1 MYETFYGFKEKPFQI
16 VPNPEYLYKSPKHRN
31 ALTYLEYGLSENVG
45 FILLTG
51 EIGSGKTTLIQYI
64 LNRIGDDTE
73 VAVIFNTNVSPYQL
87 LMMILS
93 EFEIPS
99 QKYDKVSAL
108 EQFNEFLIEKYAEK
122 KKVLLIIDEA
132 QNLSFEALE
141 EVRMLSNLH
150 TDDQALVQIMLV
162 GQPELIVKLQNP
174 KLLQFSQRI
183 AVNFHLEG
191 LARGETA
198 EYIKF
203 RLEKS
208 GGRNDIFTP
217 KAIDMIYS
225 LSGGIPRS
233 INLLCQAALVYGFA
247 DEAKT
252 VDKTIIDQISKDKI
266 GIGLETNAHPNK
278 VYNESDSTG
287 NSPKKVLKRL
297 RNLETGV
304 QDIRLQLEKQVKE
317 FEQKAEGFKKDLA
330 GRLNQLLED
339 ERTRNAKLLRKY
351 TRLKMRYEALRRIR
365 KRLEEELDKSL
376 ECNESHAHLLENNL
390 LFK

>member
-1 MYETFYGFKEKPFQI
+1 MYESFYGFKEKPFQI

-64 LNRIGDDTE
+64 LNKISDDTE

-87 LMMILS
+87 LIMILS
-93 EFEIPS
+93 EFEIS
-99 QKYDKVSAL
+99 LQKFDKASAL
-108 EQFNEFLIEKYAEK
+108 DRLNEFLIEKYAEK

-132 QNLSFEALE
+132 QNLSYEALE

-150 TDDQALVQIMLV
+150 TEDQVLIQIMMV

-174 KLLQFSQRI
+174 KMLQFSQRI

-191 LARGETA
+191 LDREETT

-208 GGRNDIFTP
+208 GGQSDIFTSE
-217 KAIDMIYS
+217 AIDAIFN

-247 DEAKT
+247 DEAET
-252 VDKTIIDQISKDKI
+252 VDKTIIEQISEDKI
-266 GIGLETNAHPNK
+266 GLGLQTAITPSNPADNATKSKGK
-278 VYNESDSTG
+278 V
-287 NSPKKVLKRL
+287 PQRVLKRL
-297 RNLETGV
+297 HSLENEV
-304 QDIRLQLEKQVKE
+304 KDIHLQVDRQVKE
-317 FEQKAEGFKKDLA
+317 LEEKADGFQEELV
-330 GRLNQLLED
+330 GRMNRLLED

-351 TRLKMRYEALRRIR
+351 TRLKMRFEASQRIR
-365 KRLEEELDKSL
+365 KRLEEELDRSL
-376 ECNESHAHLLENNL
+376 ECSDSSGRPPE
-390 LFK
+390 KKV

>member
-64 LNRIGDDTE
+64 LNKMGDDYE
-73 VAVIFNTNVSPYQL
+73 IAVIFNTNFSSYQL
-87 LMMILS
+87 LMMILN

-99 QKYDKVSAL
+99 QKLDKAAAL
-108 EQFNEFLIEKYAEK
+108 DQLNEFLIEKYAEK

-132 QNLSFEALE
+132 QNLTFEALE

-150 TDDQALVQIMLV
+150 TADQTLIQIMLV
-162 GQPELIVKLQNP
+162 GQPELVEKLQNP

-191 LARGETA
+191 LDRNETT
-198 EYIKF
+198 EYIKY

-208 GGRNDIFTP
+208 GGHNGIFSP
-217 KAIDMIYS
+217 EAIDMIYR

-247 DEAKT
+247 DEAGT
-252 VDKTIIDQISKDKI
+252 VDRKTIDQISKDKI
-266 GIGLETNAHPNK
+266 GIGLGTNVQPKLEFTA
-278 VYNESDSTG
+278 SDS
-287 NSPKKVLKRL
+287 NDSLPKKVLERL
-297 RNLETGV
+297 RNLESEV
-304 QDIRLQLEKQVKE
+304 EIIRSQLDNQVKE
-317 FEQKAEGFKKDLA
+317 LEEKAEWSQKDLA
-330 GRLNQLLED
+330 DRLNELLED

-365 KRLEEELDKSL
+365 KLLEEDHDRSL
-376 ECNESHAHLLENNL
+376 VCTRSKAQSSEY
-390 LFK
+390 

>member
-1 MYETFYGFKEKPFQI
+1 MYQDFYGFKEKPFQL
-16 VPNPEYLYKSPKHRN
+16 VPNPEYLYKSPKHQN

-64 LNRIGDDTE
+64 LNKIGDDTE
-73 VAVIFNTNVSPYQL
+73 AAVIFNTNVSPYQL

-93 EFEIPS
+93 EFEIPP
-99 QKYDKVSAL
+99 QKFDKATAL
-108 EQFNEFLIEKYAEK
+108 EKLNEFLIEKYAEK
-122 KKVLLIIDEA
+122 KKILLIIDEA
-132 QNLSFEALE
+132 QNLSLEAME

-150 TDDQALVQIMLV
+150 TEDQALIQIMLV
-162 GQPELIVKLQNP
+162 GQPELIGKLQNP

-191 LARGETA
+191 LTRQETA

-208 GGRNDIFTP
+208 GGHNDIFAP
-217 KAIDMIYS
+217 AAIDMIHN

-247 DEAKT
+247 DEAET

-266 GIGLETNAHPNK
+266 GIGIEINA
-278 VYNESDSTG
+278 VARLG
-287 NSPKKVLKRL
+287 NNTAKNTTKISKHVLKKL
-297 RNLETGV
+297 RHLEAEV
-304 QDIRLQLEKQVKE
+304 QNVRLQLGTQVKE
-317 FEQKAEGFKKDLA
+317 LEDRSNGFKDDLI
-330 GRLNQLLED
+330 GKLTQLLEE
-339 ERTRNAKLLRKY
+339 ERTRNTKLLRQY
-351 TRLKMRYEALRRIR
+351 TRLKVRYETLQRVRAKLDEELAACKLRRSI
-365 KRLEEELDKSL
+365 
-376 ECNESHAHLLENNL
+376 
-390 LFK
+390 

>member
-1 MYETFYGFKEKPFQI
+1 MYESFYGFKEKPFQI
-16 VPNPEYLYKSPKHRN
+16 VPNPEYLYKSPKHQN

-64 LNRIGDDTE
+64 LNKIGDDSE

-87 LMMILS
+87 LIMILS
-93 EFEIPS
+93 EFEISS
-99 QKYDKVSAL
+99 QKSDKASAL
-108 EQFNEFLIEKYAEK
+108 EQLNEFLIEKYAEK

-132 QNLSFEALE
+132 QNLSYEALE

-150 TDDQALVQIMLV
+150 SEDQALIQIMMV

-174 KLLQFSQRI
+174 KMLQFTQRI

-191 LARGETA
+191 LNLEETA

-208 GGRNDIFTP
+208 GGHRDILTSE
-217 KAIDMIYS
+217 AIDMIYN

-247 DEAKT
+247 DEAET
-252 VDKTIIDQISKDKI
+252 VDKTIIEQISEDKI
-266 GIGLETNAHPNK
+266 GLGIEINAAASQDDNTAK
-278 VYNESDSTG
+278 NTDKISKY
-287 NSPKKVLKRL
+287 VLKKL
-297 RNLETGV
+297 RHLEAEV
-304 QDIRLQLEKQVKE
+304 QNVRLQLETQVKE
-317 FEQKAEGFKKDLA
+317 LEDRSDGFKDELIGKLTK
-330 GRLNQLLED
+330 LLEE
-339 ERTRNAKLLRKY
+339 ERTRNTRLFRKY
-351 TRLKMRYEALRRIR
+351 TRLQMRYKALQ
-365 KRLEEELDKSL
+365 RLRVRLDQKLTEGKLRHSIL
-376 ECNESHAHLLENNL
+376 
-390 LFK
+390 

>member
-1 MYETFYGFKEKPFQI
+1 MYETFYGFKKKPFQI
-16 VPNPEYLYKSPKHRN
+16 VPNPEYLYKSPKHLN

-45 FILLTG
+45 YILLTG

-64 LNRIGDDTE
+64 LNKMGDDSE

-99 QKYDKVSAL
+99 QKLDKAAAL
-108 EQFNEFLIEKYAEK
+108 DQLNEYLIEKYAEK

-141 EVRMLSNLH
+141 EIRMLSNLH
-150 TDDQALVQIMLV
+150 TDDRALIQIMLV
-162 GQPELIVKLQNP
+162 GQPELIETLQNP
-174 KLLQFSQRI
+174 KMLQFSQRI

-191 LARGETA
+191 LDRDETA

-208 GGRNDIFTP
+208 GGHNDIFTP
-217 KAIDMIYS
+217 EAIDMIYS

-247 DEAKT
+247 DEADT
-252 VDKTIIDQISKDKI
+252 VDKTIIDQISQDKI

-278 VYNESDSTG
+278 VTKASDSTA
-287 NSPKKVLKRL
+287 NIPKKVLKRL
-297 RNLETGV
+297 RNLETEV
-304 QDIRLQLEKQVKE
+304 QDIRSQLENRVRE
-317 FEQKAEGFKKDLA
+317 LEQRAEGFNEDLVR
-330 GRLNQLLED
+330 RLNQLLED

-351 TRLKMRYEALRRIR
+351 TRLKMRYEALRRAR
-365 KRLEEELDKSL
+365 KRLAE
-376 ECNESHAHLLENNL
+376 
-390 LFK
+390 